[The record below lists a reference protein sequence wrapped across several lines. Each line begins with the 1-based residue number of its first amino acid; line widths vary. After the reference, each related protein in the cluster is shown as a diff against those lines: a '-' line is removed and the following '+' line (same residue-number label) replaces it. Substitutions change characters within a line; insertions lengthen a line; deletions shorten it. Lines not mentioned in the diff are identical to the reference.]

1 MFRSMIALV
10 LLVSAGSAWGQSAAP
25 NLGALGNIGAATS
38 GLLVGT
44 SRFPGGLTASG
55 VSFLRGNITLGFLEG
70 RNGFSAFSVIATEG
84 TPLEPLGVA
93 ADRTYVAIYDA
104 LLPLY
109 VALDGPAMRFA
120 ELGRPLSGP
129 LTDAILLFR
138 GVSFLQ
144 NSRSATASGS
154 VGLGLP
160 ALAGL

>member
-1 MFRSMIALV
+1 MFRSLIAFA
-10 LLVSAGSAWGQSAAP
+10 LLVSAGTAWGQSAVP
-25 NLGALGNIGAATS
+25 NLGSFGNFGAATS

-55 VSFLRGNITLGFLEG
+55 VSFLRGNITEGFLAG
-70 RNGFSAFSVIATEG
+70 RNGFSAFSVIGTEG

-93 ADRTYVAIYDA
+93 ADRSYVAIYNA

-109 VALDGPAMRFA
+109 VALDGPSMQFA
-120 ELGRPLSGP
+120 ALGAPLMDP
-129 LTDAILLFR
+129 LVDAILVFR
-138 GVSFLQ
+138 GVSFIQ
-144 NSRSATASGS
+144 NSRSATAPGS